1 MNLGGIFENKQEVLS
16 SHGEMMIERQDS
28 FNNYD
33 KINQELRSNNDQL
46 PFQTLDGFK
55 LIKKKHDV

>member
-1 MNLGGIFENKQEVLS
+1 MNNMNLGGIFENKQEVLS

-33 KINQELRSNNDQL
+33 KINQELRSNLEQS
-46 PFQTLDGFK
+46 PFQTLDGFQ
-55 LIKKKHDV
+55 

>member
-33 KINQELRSNNDQL
+33 KINQELRSNNDQS
-46 PFQTLDGFK
+46 PFQALDGFQ
-55 LIKKKHDV
+55 

>member
-1 MNLGGIFENKQEVLS
+1 MNMNLGGIYENKQEVLS

-33 KINQELRSNNDQL
+33 KINQELRSNTDNS
-46 PFQTLDGFK
+46 PFQALDGTFQ
-55 LIKKKHDV
+55 